1 MFRIQCYGGFNAV
14 NITSRVRGVIGD
26 QNVVCAHIGRY
37 KNCINPFATELFFG
51 FDGIKMCY
59 FQLCVGYFV
68 IIFLLF

>member
-1 MFRIQCYGGFNAV
+1 MKLIYMVKLSDN
-14 NITSRVRGVIGD
+14 SRD
-26 QNVVCAHIGRY
+26 Y
-37 KNCINPFATELFFG
+37 TTFNPFATELFFG

>member
-1 MFRIQCYGGFNAV
+1 MFLLRAV
-14 NITSRVRGVIGD
+14 LTLSLRN
-26 QNVVCAHIGRY
+26 Y
-37 KNCINPFATELFFG
+37 FFG